1 MGFNWLI
8 AWLKTVLPITRSSM
22 LWALLVIAGNGIA
35 QQTSGVSK
43 IQGRVIEKIGPKV
56 QGVSDAQV
64 LIAGQGLVSV
74 GPDGYFTA
82 TVPNK
87 TKLKIEVLPTS
98 YQILRPQD
106 GQIPPER
113 LSYTIE
119 IYVLSGTVD
128 SNLQV
133 NLRKLDEEINR
144 ITREKKLSDRQ
155 IVRLEKS
162 LLDTVLYYQEQRKI
176 WDARLAQTEQ
186 MLEASNQANRRL
198 SDSLQSFSRQINI
211 LQDTV
216 SSLMNRLAE
225 ALEAKYVR
233 QKELYEGLTREILD
247 YESRLKDLQ
256 NWLPKVQ
263 SCYKNNQAL
272 VAFNKVCLDY
282 SKARDALYNDQQK
295 YLLGL
300 QHYWDDPAAVSA
312 LEAYYQHVFSE
323 IHDPVILD
331 QVNQKVIR
339 NLQDYSTKGIR
350 KVSDTK
356 RAADEAH
363 EALQHQMPPLE
374 SAQNHLFEI
383 LKQEI

>member
-87 TKLKIEVLPTS
+87 TKLKIEVLPTT

-198 SDSLQSFSRQINI
+198 SDSLQAFSRQINI

>member
-155 IVRLEKS
+155 ILRLEKS

>member
-22 LWALLVIAGNGIA
+22 LWVLLLIAGNVIA

-43 IQGRVIEKIGPKV
+43 IQGRVIEKIGSKV

-64 LIAGQGLVSV
+64 LIEGQGLVSV

-82 TVPNK
+82 TVPTK
-87 TKLKIEVLPTS
+87 TKLKIEVLPTT

-106 GQIPPER
+106 GQVPPER

-144 ITREKKLSDRQ
+144 ITKEKKLSDRQ

-162 LLDTVLYYQEQRKI
+162 LLDTVLYYQEQRKS
-176 WDARLAQTEQ
+176 WDAKLEQTQQ

-198 SDSLQSFSRQINI
+198 SDSLQSFSRQISI

-233 QKELYEGLTREILD
+233 QKEIYEGLTREILD

-263 SCYKNNQAL
+263 SCYKSNQAL
-272 VAFNKVCLDY
+272 AAFNKVCVAY
-282 SKARDALYNDQQK
+282 SNARDALYNDQQNN
-295 YLLGL
+295 LLGL
-300 QHYWDDPAAVSA
+300 QHYWDDPAATEN
-312 LEAYYQHVFSE
+312 LQTYYQQVFSG
-323 IHDPVILD
+323 IHDPIILD
-331 QVNQKVIR
+331 EVNQTVIR
-339 NLQDYSTKGIR
+339 NLQEYSTKGIR
-350 KVSDTK
+350 KVSDTR
-356 RAADEAH
+356 RAADDAYDQLKSQLPQLEA
-363 EALQHQMPPLE
+363 
-374 SAQNHLFEI
+374 AQNHLFDI
-383 LKQEI
+383 LKLEI

>member
-87 TKLKIEVLPTS
+87 TKLKIEVLPTT

>member
-22 LWALLVIAGNGIA
+22 LWVLLLIAGNVIA

-43 IQGRVIEKIGPKV
+43 IQGRVIEKIGSKV

-64 LIAGQGLVSV
+64 LIEGQGLVSV

-82 TVPNK
+82 TVPTK
-87 TKLKIEVLPTS
+87 TKLKIEVLPTT

-106 GQIPPER
+106 GQVPPER

-144 ITREKKLSDRQ
+144 ITKEKKLSDRQ

-162 LLDTVLYYQEQRKI
+162 LLDTVLYYQEQRKS
-176 WDARLAQTEQ
+176 WDAKLEQTQQ

-198 SDSLQSFSRQINI
+198 SDSLQSFSRQISI

-233 QKELYEGLTREILD
+233 QKEIYEGLTREILD

-263 SCYKNNQAL
+263 SCYKSNQAL
-272 VAFNKVCLDY
+272 AAFNKVCVAY
-282 SKARDALYNDQQK
+282 SNARDALYNDQQNN
-295 YLLGL
+295 LLGL
-300 QHYWDDPAAVSA
+300 QHYWDDPAATEN
-312 LEAYYQHVFSE
+312 LQTYYQQVFSG
-323 IHDPVILD
+323 IHDPIILD
-331 QVNQKVIR
+331 EVNQTVIR
-339 NLQDYSTKGIR
+339 NLQEYSTKGIR
-350 KVSDTK
+350 KVSDTR
-356 RAADEAH
+356 RAADDAYDQLKSQLPQLEA
-363 EALQHQMPPLE
+363 
-374 SAQNHLFEI
+374 AQIHLFDI
-383 LKQEI
+383 LKLEI

>member
-1 MGFNWLI
+1 
-8 AWLKTVLPITRSSM
+8 M
-22 LWALLVIAGNGIA
+22 LWALLFIAGNGIA

-87 TKLKIEVLPTS
+87 TKLKIEVLPTT

-198 SDSLQSFSRQINI
+198 SDSLQAFSRQINI

>member
-22 LWALLVIAGNGIA
+22 LWALLFIAGNGIA

-87 TKLKIEVLPTS
+87 TKLKIEVLPTT

-198 SDSLQSFSRQINI
+198 SDSLQAFSRQINI